1 MPRSSSRH
9 KSHKQSKH
17 GSKEGRDHSEPEKED
32 VKKMKDR
39 NEGSVRVS
47 RDSGS
52 SEKRKLG
59 SSSRDNGGTEEEYVA
74 SKRRKEKADDRWTA
88 GGDEEGGGATT
99 VVIKEVKGEVLRIDG
114 ENKSK
119 TLVDSKRV
127 DGENKSKPLVDSK
140 RVEGEKSKI
149 LGDSKS
155 KSSRRQESGSE
166 KKDESVG
173 LLAEKEESKSSTSR
187 VDLKRK
193 SEKDLGPKEVQQN
206 KDSKDKE
213 RGLERERKCI
223 QDIKREK
230 EAATVDVEAARKQ
243 GEERQG
249 KRGREN
255 KEYPLQDE
263 LRNPELEKELERR
276 MRKRGDGST
285 DKDKYHGG
293 GKESE
298 DGRLSTRGEQLAKD
312 GRYKDEKYKDEKNK
326 DGSSGDKHREDSE
339 RGTRHR
345 DDKYREDA
353 ERDGRRRDVKYRED
367 GDKDYRHKD
376 NKYREDGERENRHK
390 DEKYRE
396 DSERDN
402 RRKDDKYRED
412 GERDRRQRDEK
423 FREDG
428 DRDKRPKEDKYRED
442 GDRDIRHR
450 DDKHHEDGDRDNRH
464 KGDKYHEVGDRD
476 YRRRGDKYYENG
488 ERNDRRRDDRHVED
502 GHMDSKAREEKNWQ
516 DVGRD
521 SRYREGMQREDDEKD
536 KRLQDVDYREEQSS
550 RDRTS
555 VKSDIKHLRDESNAA
570 AELHH
575 RKLNN
580 RDASPIF
587 DDQSSRY
594 KDDKGRRRTGDREDH
609 VEIRPRANTKEEDYE
624 GEKILSSM
632 RLELVGDRGR
642 SNSRNTALEVSATHS
657 RRRNS
662 PSSSSHAVKDH
673 YSEMEMGE
681 DIGNNEMVKI
691 PEQSAMESYIW
702 GVGFSVK
709 CGMIQ
714 KRRFAKHEESR
725 SREYSREERIRH
737 NVTSTKDYAERA
749 PLSRSSEKTLQKDD
763 IRLVEFSA
771 ERHPKEDA
779 HSSPL
784 HLVDKSPSSTST
796 DRRQLNRSG
805 VRRNL
810 DVEDSGQRSGGSRD
824 AKSPSQADGDNKSVS
839 SPFSRTGNFSNN
851 PRSLL
856 PPPPPFR
863 MGADSPLVLGS
874 FEDDNRSKPNNRHR
888 RIGDHTTGRAQGS
901 PWRGVPNW
909 SSSVPN
915 GYIPFQHGPPPV
927 FHPVMQQFPAP
938 AMFSLRPPSMEL
950 NQSGGPYHVP
960 DGDRFSGHGRPLG
973 WRHSVEDPTHGWDA
987 SNAVFGDE
995 SHIYGR
1001 PSWDPNSRNLPGGRA
1016 WEPNSGGM
1024 WKGHNSGSSTELPSA
1039 PDMVDYS
1046 TPGRADDVWSG
1057 QSSLKAQ
1064 NDEKHPSA
1072 QVESIHV
1079 EQSNDTNE
1087 KNAFETPKTIPEEMP
1102 NLPRKEDACLSHLYL
1117 SMLDISPDLTQPEL
1131 YSQYTNLVGMD
1142 QNTVSDE
1149 DHFKFLLVEEAMDA
1163 TANLSDKSS
1172 RSSVFPTLNHPVL
1185 QACTS
1190 HEDDGEKSMT
1200 KGIYP
1205 LSQNNCF
1212 RHDIASEAL
1221 SVPKVPLIV
1230 NLGFQSRLSAF
1241 NTPIYGLA
1249 KFKLEFKVN
1258 LQKAMSLYKKTR
1270 EVVRAIN
1277 GDNVPIFNVEN
1288 LVSVVA
1294 LDQEGACSN
1303 DKPGDVVERDH
1314 QEAVVSALN
1323 KVKTKMSAEIT
1334 TDKIDEPVLG
1344 DGQEKLEAAIA
1355 VLKKVEVELD
1365 LVSQQQ
1371 GTLNSVGEDKSSPPE
1386 NVEGSD
1392 AHSLDKVEEVNEARE
1407 SKGNCS
1413 IANDVNCGLS
1423 FFSEVSKE
1431 AVMPESVESE
1441 SVNLSRIHQS
1451 PESTH

>member
-17 GSKEGRDHSEPEKED
+17 GSKECRDHSEPEKED

-59 SSSRDNGGTEEEYVA
+59 SSSRDNGGAEEEYVA

-88 GGDEEGGGATT
+88 GGDEEDGGATTT

-119 TLVDSKRV
+119 PLVDSKRV

-140 RVEGEKSKI
+140 RVEGEKLKPF
-149 LGDSKS
+149 GDSKS

-173 LLAEKEESKSSTSR
+173 FLAEKEESKSSTSR
-187 VDLKRK
+187 VDSKRK

-206 KDSKDKE
+206 KDSNDKDSKDKE
-213 RGLERERKCI
+213 RGLERERKSI
-223 QDIKREK
+223 QDIKPEK

-276 MRKRGDGST
+276 MKKRGDGST
-285 DKDKYHGG
+285 DKDKYHDG

-298 DGRLSTRGEQLAKD
+298 DGRLSTTGEQRAKD
-312 GRYKDEKYKDEKNK
+312 GRYKDEKNK
-326 DGSSGDKHREDSE
+326 DGSSGDKHREVSE

-412 GERDRRQRDEK
+412 GDRDRRQRDDE

-428 DRDKRPKEDKYRED
+428 DRDKRQKDDKYRED

-450 DDKHHEDGDRDNRH
+450 DDKHREDGDRDNRH

-476 YRRRGDKYYENG
+476 YRHRGDKYYENG

-502 GHMDSKAREEKNWQ
+502 GHTDSKAKEEKNWQ
-516 DVGRD
+516 DVGRN
-521 SRYREGMQREDDEKD
+521 SRYRDGMKRGDDEKD
-536 KRLQDVDYREEQSS
+536 KRLRDVDYREEQSS

-555 VKSDIKHLRDESNAA
+555 GKSDIKHLRDESNAA

-587 DDQSSRY
+587 DDQSFRY

-609 VEIRPRANTKEEDYE
+609 VEIRPGTNTKEEDYE
-624 GEKILSSM
+624 GEKILSST
-632 RLELVGDRGR
+632 RVELVGDRGR
-642 SNSRNTALEVSATHS
+642 SNSRNTALEVSANHS
-657 RRRNS
+657 RRMNS

-673 YSEMEMGE
+673 Y
-681 DIGNNEMVKI
+681 
-691 PEQSAMESYIW
+691 
-702 GVGFSVK
+702 
-709 CGMIQ
+709 
-714 KRRFAKHEESR
+714 RLAKHEESR
-725 SREYSREERIRH
+725 SRDYISEERIRN
-737 NVTSTKDYAERA
+737 NVTSSKDYAEKA
-749 PLSRSSEKTLQKDD
+749 PLSWSIEKTLQKDE
-763 IRLVEFSA
+763 IRLGEFSA
-771 ERHPKEDA
+771 ERHPKEGA

-810 DVEDSGQRSGGSRD
+810 DIEDSGQRSGGSRD
-824 AKSPSQADGDNKSVS
+824 KKSPSQADGDNKSVS

-856 PPPPPFR
+856 PPPPPPFR
-863 MGADSPLVLGS
+863 MVADSPLVLGS

-888 RIGDHTTGRAQGS
+888 RIGDYTMGGAQGS

-909 SSSVPN
+909 SSTVPN
-915 GYIPFQHGPPPV
+915 GYNPFHHGPPQV

-938 AMFSLRPPSMEL
+938 QIFGLRPPPMEL
-950 NQSGGPYHVP
+950 NQSGVPYHVP
-960 DGDRFSGHGRPLG
+960 DGDRFSGHGCPHG
-973 WRHSVEDPTHGWDA
+973 WQHTVEDPTHGWDA

-1001 PSWDPNSRNLPGGRA
+1001 PSWDQNSRNLTGGRV
-1016 WEPNSGGM
+1016 WETNSGDM
-1024 WKGHNSGSSTELPSA
+1024 WNGHNSGSSTELPSA
-1039 PDMVDYS
+1039 PDIVDYS
-1046 TPGRADDVWSG
+1046 TRGRADDVWSG

-1064 NDEKHPSA
+1064 NDEKHLSA

-1079 EQSNDTNE
+1079 EQSNEANE
-1087 KNAFETPKTIPEEMP
+1087 KNAFETPKTIPKEMP

-1131 YSQYTNLVGMD
+1131 YNQYTNLVGMD
-1142 QNTVSDE
+1142 QNTISDE
-1149 DHFKFLLVEEAMDA
+1149 DHFKFLLMEEAMDA
-1163 TANLSDKSS
+1163 TANLLNKSS
-1172 RSSVFPTLNHPVL
+1172 RSSLFPTLNHSVL
-1185 QACTS
+1185 QDNSVTS
-1190 HEDDGEKSMT
+1190 VCMVVLNAYRKMMV
-1200 KGIYP
+1200 KN
-1205 LSQNNCF
+1205 LC
-1212 RHDIASEAL
+1212 EAL
-1221 SVPKVPLIV
+1221 SVPKVLLIV

-1249 KFKLEFKVN
+1249 KFKLVTSEFKVN

-1288 LVSVVA
+1288 LVSAVA
-1294 LDQEGACSN
+1294 LDQEGARSN
-1303 DKPGDVVERDH
+1303 DKPGDVVECDQ
-1314 QEAVVSALN
+1314 QETVVASALN
-1323 KVKTKMSAEIT
+1323 KMKTEMSPEIT
-1334 TDKIDEPVLG
+1334 TLKIDAPVLG
-1344 DGQEKLEAAIA
+1344 DDQEKLEAAIA
-1355 VLKKVEVELD
+1355 VLKKVKVEVD

-1371 GTLNSVGEDKSSPPE
+1371 GTLNSVVEDKSSSPE
-1386 NVEGSD
+1386 NVERSD
-1392 AHSLDKVEEVNEARE
+1392 ARSLGKVEEVNEASN

-1423 FFSEVSKE
+1423 LFSEVSKE
-1431 AVMPESVESE
+1431 AVMPELVESE
-1441 SVNLSRIHQS
+1441 SVNLSWIHQS

>member
-39 NEGSVRVS
+39 NEGSVR
-47 RDSGS
+47 DSGS
-52 SEKRKLG
+52 KRKLG

-88 GGDEEGGGATT
+88 SGDEEGGVATT
-99 VVIKEVKGEVLRIDG
+99 VVIKEVKGEVLRIEG

-119 TLVDSKRV
+119 PSVDLKRV

-140 RVEGEKSKI
+140 RVEGEKSKP

-173 LLAEKEESKSSTSR
+173 LLAEKEETKSSTSR

-213 RGLERERKCI
+213 RGLERERKSI

-285 DKDKYHGG
+285 DKDKYHDG

-298 DGRLSTRGEQLAKD
+298 DGRLSTRGEQRAKD
-312 GRYKDEKYKDEKNK
+312 GRYKDEKNK

-412 GERDRRQRDEK
+412 GDRDRRQRDDK

-428 DRDKRPKEDKYRED
+428 DRDKRQKEDKYRED

-450 DDKHHEDGDRDNRH
+450 DDKHREDGDRDNRH
-464 KGDKYHEVGDRD
+464 KGDKYHEVSDRD
-476 YRRRGDKYYENG
+476 YRHRGDKYYENG

-521 SRYREGMQREDDEKD
+521 SKYREGMQREDDEKD
-536 KRLQDVDYREEQSS
+536 KRLRDVDYRDEQSS

-555 VKSDIKHLRDESNAA
+555 GKSDIKHLRDESNAA

-609 VEIRPRANTKEEDYE
+609 VEIRPRTNTKEEDYE
-624 GEKILSSM
+624 GEKILSSV
-632 RLELVGDRGR
+632 RVELVGDRGR
-642 SNSRNTALEVSATHS
+642 SNSRNTALEVSANHS
-657 RRRNS
+657 RRMNS
-662 PSSSSHAVKDH
+662 PSSSSHAGKDH
-673 YSEMEMGE
+673 Y
-681 DIGNNEMVKI
+681 
-691 PEQSAMESYIW
+691 
-702 GVGFSVK
+702 
-709 CGMIQ
+709 
-714 KRRFAKHEESR
+714 RLAKHEESR
-725 SREYSREERIRH
+725 SRDYIREERIRH
-737 NVTSTKDYAERA
+737 NVTSSKDYAERA
-749 PLSRSSEKTLQKDD
+749 PLSRSIEKTLQKDD

-810 DVEDSGQRSGGSRD
+810 DIEDSGQRSGGSRD

-863 MGADSPLVLGS
+863 MGPDSPLVLGS
-874 FEDDNRSKPNNRHR
+874 FEDDNRSKPNNCHR

-909 SSSVPN
+909 SSPVAN
-915 GYIPFQHGPPPV
+915 GYNLFQHGPPQV

-938 AMFSLRPPSMEL
+938 SMFSLRPPSMEL
-950 NQSGGPYHVP
+950 NQSGVPYHVP

-973 WRHSVEDPTHGWDA
+973 WRHTVEDPTHGWDA

-995 SHIYGR
+995 SHIYGI
-1001 PSWDPNSRNLPGGRA
+1001 PSWDQNSRNLTGGQV
-1016 WEPNSGGM
+1016 WETNSGGVR
-1024 WKGHNSGSSTELPSA
+1024 KGHNSGSSTELPSA
-1039 PDMVDYS
+1039 PDIVDYS
-1046 TPGRADDVWSG
+1046 TRGRADDVWSG

-1072 QVESIHV
+1072 QVESIHF
-1079 EQSNDTNE
+1079 EQSNDANE

-1102 NLPRKEDACLSHLYL
+1102 SLPRKEDACLSHLYL

-1131 YSQYTNLVGMD
+1131 YNQYTNLVGMD

-1149 DHFKFLLVEEAMDA
+1149 DHFKFLLMEVKLEAMDA
-1163 TANLSDKSS
+1163 TANLSNKSS
-1172 RSSVFPTLNHPVL
+1172 RSSLFPTLNHPV
-1185 QACTS
+1185 
-1190 HEDDGEKSMT
+1190 
-1200 KGIYP
+1200 
-1205 LSQNNCF
+1205 
-1212 RHDIASEAL
+1212 
-1221 SVPKVPLIV
+1221 
-1230 NLGFQSRLSAF
+1230 
-1241 NTPIYGLA
+1241 
-1249 KFKLEFKVN
+1249 

-1277 GDNVPIFNVEN
+1277 GDNIPIFNVEN

-1303 DKPGDVVERDH
+1303 DKPGDVVECDH

-1323 KVKTKMSAEIT
+1323 KVKSKVSPEIT

-1355 VLKKVEVELD
+1355 VLKKVEVELN

-1371 GTLNSVGEDKSSPPE
+1371 GTLHSIVENKSSPPE
-1386 NVEGSD
+1386 NVERSD
-1392 AHSLDKVEEVNEARE
+1392 THSLDKVEEVNEARE

>member
-39 NEGSVRVS
+39 NEGSVR
-47 RDSGS
+47 DSGS
-52 SEKRKLG
+52 KRKLG

-88 GGDEEGGGATT
+88 SGDEEGGVATT
-99 VVIKEVKGEVLRIDG
+99 VVIKEVKGEVLRIEG

-119 TLVDSKRV
+119 PSVDLKRV

-140 RVEGEKSKI
+140 RVEGEKSKP

-173 LLAEKEESKSSTSR
+173 LLAEKEETKSSTSR

-213 RGLERERKCI
+213 RGLERERKSI

-285 DKDKYHGG
+285 DKDKYHDG

-298 DGRLSTRGEQLAKD
+298 DGRLSTRGEQRAKD
-312 GRYKDEKYKDEKNK
+312 GRYKDEKNK

-412 GERDRRQRDEK
+412 GDRDRRQRDDK

-428 DRDKRPKEDKYRED
+428 DRDKRQKEDKYRED

-450 DDKHHEDGDRDNRH
+450 DDKHREDGDRDNRH
-464 KGDKYHEVGDRD
+464 KGDKYHEVSDRD
-476 YRRRGDKYYENG
+476 YRHRGDKYYENG

-521 SRYREGMQREDDEKD
+521 SKYREGMQREDDEKD
-536 KRLQDVDYREEQSS
+536 KRLRDVDYRDEQSS

-555 VKSDIKHLRDESNAA
+555 GKSDIKHLRDESNAA

-609 VEIRPRANTKEEDYE
+609 VEIRPRTNTKEEDYE
-624 GEKILSSM
+624 GEKILSSV
-632 RLELVGDRGR
+632 RVELVGDRGR
-642 SNSRNTALEVSATHS
+642 SNSRNTALEVSANHS
-657 RRRNS
+657 RRMNS
-662 PSSSSHAVKDH
+662 PSSSSHAGKDH
-673 YSEMEMGE
+673 Y
-681 DIGNNEMVKI
+681 
-691 PEQSAMESYIW
+691 
-702 GVGFSVK
+702 
-709 CGMIQ
+709 
-714 KRRFAKHEESR
+714 RLAKHEESR
-725 SREYSREERIRH
+725 SRDYIREERIRH
-737 NVTSTKDYAERA
+737 NVTSSKDYAERA
-749 PLSRSSEKTLQKDD
+749 PLSRSIEKTLQKDD

-810 DVEDSGQRSGGSRD
+810 DIEDSGQRSGGSRD

-863 MGADSPLVLGS
+863 MGPDSPLVLGS
-874 FEDDNRSKPNNRHR
+874 FEDDNRSKPNNCHR

-909 SSSVPN
+909 SSPVAN
-915 GYIPFQHGPPPV
+915 GYNLFQHGPPQV

-938 AMFSLRPPSMEL
+938 SMFSLRPPSMEL
-950 NQSGGPYHVP
+950 NQSGVPYHVP

-973 WRHSVEDPTHGWDA
+973 WRHTVEDPTHGWDA

-995 SHIYGR
+995 SHIYGI
-1001 PSWDPNSRNLPGGRA
+1001 PSWDQNSRNLTGGQV
-1016 WEPNSGGM
+1016 WETNSGGVR
-1024 WKGHNSGSSTELPSA
+1024 KGHNSGSSTELPSA
-1039 PDMVDYS
+1039 PDIVDYS
-1046 TPGRADDVWSG
+1046 TRGRADDVWSG

-1072 QVESIHV
+1072 QVESIHF
-1079 EQSNDTNE
+1079 EQSNDANE

-1102 NLPRKEDACLSHLYL
+1102 SLPRKEDACLSHLYL

-1131 YSQYTNLVGMD
+1131 YNQYTNLVGMD

-1149 DHFKFLLVEEAMDA
+1149 DHFKFLLMEEAMDA
-1163 TANLSDKSS
+1163 TANLSNKSS
-1172 RSSVFPTLNHPVL
+1172 RSSLFPTLNHPVL
-1185 QACTS
+1185 QV
-1190 HEDDGEKSMT
+1190 
-1200 KGIYP
+1200 Y
-1205 LSQNNCF
+1205 
-1212 RHDIASEAL
+1212 
-1221 SVPKVPLIV
+1221 
-1230 NLGFQSRLSAF
+1230 
-1241 NTPIYGLA
+1241 
-1249 KFKLEFKVN
+1249 

-1277 GDNVPIFNVEN
+1277 GDNIPIFNVEN

-1303 DKPGDVVERDH
+1303 DKPGDVVECDH

-1323 KVKTKMSAEIT
+1323 KVKSKVSPEIT

-1355 VLKKVEVELD
+1355 VLKKVEVELN

-1371 GTLNSVGEDKSSPPE
+1371 GTLHSIVENKSSPPE
-1386 NVEGSD
+1386 NVERSD
-1392 AHSLDKVEEVNEARE
+1392 THSLDKVEEVNEARE